1 MFLIWKPY
9 IPVLASPPSP
19 SLQAY
24 SMSISSH
31 LKTLSFVR
39 CAEVSEQRSTSHT
52 VSRGP
57 EPYASSTPTHPS
69 APPPPPPFSRPT
81 WGWGGEGISA
91 TGQRPLILW
100 SVQWIELLGWGWGG
114 GGEGG
119 WNFIIIM
126 CWSLFW
132 LSHLWVA
139 NWPNIWLHNSKGAE

>member
-1 MFLIWKPY
+1 MGGRERGKDGMPHERENTRTGREKSFHSFISYRVGIVFLIWKPY

-39 CAEVSEQRSTSHT
+39 CAEVSEQRSTSHN
-52 VSRGP
+52 VSRAP
-57 EPYASSTPTHPS
+57 SPTRA
-69 APPPPPPFSRPT
+69 APQPK
-81 WGWGGEGISA
+81 
-91 TGQRPLILW
+91 
-100 SVQWIELLGWGWGG
+100 
-114 GGEGG
+114 EGG